1 MEILSDISG
10 LSYYDK
16 FRRFLVEKLRV
27 EVLFVEIFSVMKNG
41 FYIDVRYVVYGFFWY
56 SVSKLDGIIVLN
68 KDEVMYY

>member
-1 MEILSDISG
+1 MEIFSDISG

>member
-1 MEILSDISG
+1 MEIFSDISG

-41 FYIDVRYVVYGFFWY
+41 FFIDVRYVVYGFFWY

-68 KDEVMYY
+68 KDEVIYF

>member
-1 MEILSDISG
+1 MEILSDKSG

-41 FYIDVRYVVYGFFWY
+41 FFIDVRYVVYGFFWY

>member
-41 FYIDVRYVVYGFFWY
+41 FFIDVRYVVYGFFWY

>member
-1 MEILSDISG
+1 MEILSDILG

-41 FYIDVRYVVYGFFWY
+41 FFIDVRYVVYGFFWY

>member
-41 FYIDVRYVVYGFFWY
+41 FFIDVRYVVYGFFWY

-68 KDEVMYY
+68 KDEVIYF